1 MARMNF
7 RHGWVPDIPDH
18 RDYMYAAPKKALP
31 SKVDLRPTCPPVV
44 YQGHLLSCTANA
56 IGNAHRFSQMKQGVA
71 RHFLPSR
78 LFIYYNERD
87 MNGTVDHDLGARI
100 RDGIKSI
107 AKQGACPER
116 FWPYKV
122 TKFRWMPPASAY
134 KEAMKH
140 QLVRYLRLEQKLQ
153 HMKKCLA
160 CGYPFIFGFFMF
172 ESFYSKS
179 VTKSG
184 KVPLPK
190 SGDKDGRGHA
200 VLAVGYEDAHRHFIV
215 MNSWSKMWGD
225 KGYCY
230 MPYDYLENSN
240 LARDF
245 WTIRLVEDEDAPI
258 GYRKINLR
266 MKRTIG
272 TIN

>member
-7 RHGWVPDIPDH
+7 HGWLPDLPDP
-18 RDYMYAAPKKALP
+18 RDHMYVAPKKAVP

-56 IGNAHRFSQMKQGVA
+56 IGNAHRFNQMKQGVA

-100 RDGIKSI
+100 RDGIKCI
-107 AKQGACPER
+107 AKRGACPES

-122 TKFRWMPPASAY
+122 RKFRWKPPASAY

-140 QLVRYLRLEQKLQ
+140 QAVKYLRLEQKLP

-160 CGYPFIFGFFMF
+160 TGYPFVFGFTVYESF
-172 ESFYSKS
+172 ESDRVYKN
-179 VTKSG
+179 G
-184 KVPLPK
+184 KVPMPK
-190 SGDKDGRGHA
+190 PGEKLVGGHA
-200 VLAVGYEDAHRHFIV
+200 VLAVGYEDAHQQFIV
-215 MNSWSKMWGD
+215 MNSFSTKWGD
-225 KGYCY
+225 KGY
-230 MPYDYLENSN
+230 
-240 LARDF
+240 
-245 WTIRLVEDEDAPI
+245 
-258 GYRKINLR
+258 
-266 MKRTIG
+266 
-272 TIN
+272 